1 MNLKHNS
8 KVKKPNKTNIKRGKV
23 LPRVRLE
30 LTAFRLW
37 DWRAAYCATEAWW
50 FLKELNLYKKE
61 RQVVQRS
68 LGTFHSLGRKTTP
81 FLSYDEHNLNGDG
94 SLGGEVV
101 VIQNSV
107 ADTRRKVSKGL
118 NWKSFEL
125 LVRSRIRYFPISLTS
140 SPSSST
146 LQKLPSPSNVGP
158 ALIVLSSYKFPIEH

>member
-1 MNLKHNS
+1 M
-8 KVKKPNKTNIKRGKV
+8 
-23 LPRVRLE
+23 E
-30 LTAFRLW
+30 Q
-37 DWRAAYCATEAWW
+37 
-50 FLKELNLYKKE
+50 NLYKKE

-94 SLGGEVV
+94 SSLGRGGEVV

-158 ALIVLSSYKFPIEH
+158 DSAEFIQISD